1 MPERPPQQHSA
12 GDAGV
17 EPGRD
22 APPRTPRWVMAFGV
36 LTLLVA
42 LLLVIL
48 MLAGGNHG
56 PGRHFRSGTPG
67 SQTAPRVDQR

>member
-17 EPGRD
+17 GPGGD

-36 LTLLVA
+36 LTVLIA
-42 LLLVIL
+42 LLFVIL
-48 MLAGGNHG
+48 MLAGGHHG
-56 PGRHFRSGTPG
+56 PGRHFRSGTSG
-67 SQTAPRVDQR
+67 GQTPPRRDQR